1 MGYLEW
7 GGGNHT
13 YLFQGEAEI
22 ITKLFTDPKSVLH
35 PFTVFPMISQLLLL
49 ITLFQKMPNRKLT
62 YIGIIGLS
70 LLLGFMF
77 IIGAMTLNYKIIFS
91 TVPFII
97 AAILTLRNLKTG
109 KLNYK

>member
-1 MGYLEW
+1 MTSLMGYLEW
-7 GGGNHT
+7 GGGNHI

-22 ITKLFTDPKSVLH
+22 ITKLFSNPTSVLH
-35 PFTVFPMISQLLLL
+35 PFTVFPLISQLLLL
-49 ITLFQKMPNRKLT
+49 ITLFQKIPNRKLT

-77 IIGAMTLNYKIIFS
+77 IIGLMTLNCKIIFS

-97 AAILTLRNLKTG
+97 VVVLTLRNLKTG
-109 KLNYK
+109 N